1 LECIRSTSTR
11 KGLKADAVI
20 NEKEYEKGI
29 KVSDSQLKSINLIRH
44 DELPQWNYAFVPNF
58 ASQNAN

>member
-29 KVSDSQLKSINLIRH
+29 KVSDSQMKSINLIRH